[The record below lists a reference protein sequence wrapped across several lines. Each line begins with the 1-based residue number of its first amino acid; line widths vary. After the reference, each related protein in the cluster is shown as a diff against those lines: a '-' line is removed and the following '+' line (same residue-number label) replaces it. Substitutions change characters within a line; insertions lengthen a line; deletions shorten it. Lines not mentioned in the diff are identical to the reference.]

1 MKTMHKQ
8 LLFLLVSL
16 SVGIL
21 TGCKPNKDLI
31 YLSNVTDQEEQAGLP
46 GTVPVYAVKANDN
59 LYIDIQTTD
68 PEINVLFNPT
78 KGMGTSGGTQS
89 NFGQQSSQYL
99 NGFMVGLDGNVQLP
113 IIGRV
118 QVLGLSL
125 PEVQG
130 AVQQAADKY
139 LKDATV
145 RVRLLSFK
153 VTVMGE
159 VKSPGV
165 YYNYSDNL
173 TILEGISL
181 ANGETDYSS
190 IKKVLVLRPTQ
201 EGSQSFRLDLTNKRF
216 LASPAF
222 FLQPND
228 VVYVEPDKNKTVK
241 INAPMYSL
249 FLSTVSTLILVLNV
263 VKW

>member
-1 MKTMHKQ
+1 MHKQ
-8 LLFLLVSL
+8 ILFLLFSL
-16 SVGIL
+16 SVGLL
-21 TGCKPNKDLI
+21 TSCKPNKDLI
-31 YLSNVTDQEEQAGLP
+31 YLNNITDQEEQTGLP
-46 GTVPVYAVKANDN
+46 GPVPVYLVKTADN

-78 KGMGTSGGTQS
+78 KGLGTTGGTQQ
-89 NFGQQSSQYL
+89 NFGQESSQYL
-99 NGFMVGLDGNVQLP
+99 NGFLVDIEGNVNLP
-113 IIGRV
+113 IIGKV
-118 QVLGLSL
+118 AVAGMSL
-125 PEVQG
+125 PQVQD
-130 AVQQAADKY
+130 AVQLSADEY
-139 LKDATV
+139 LKEAVV

-190 IKKVLVLRPTQ
+190 IKKVLVLRPTPS
-201 EGSQSFRLDLTNKRF
+201 GSQSYRLDLTNKSF

-228 VVYVEPDKNKTVK
+228 VVYVEPDKNKSVK

-263 VKW
+263 VEW

>member
-1 MKTMHKQ
+1 MHKQ
-8 LLFLLVSL
+8 LLFLLFSL
-16 SVGIL
+16 SVGLL
-21 TGCKPNKDLI
+21 TSCKPNKDLI
-31 YLSNVTDQEEQAGLP
+31 YLSNVSDQEEQAGLP
-46 GTVPVYAVKANDN
+46 GAAPVYTVKASDN
-59 LYIDIQTTD
+59 LYVDIQTTD

-78 KGMGTSGGTQS
+78 KGMGTTGGTQQ
-89 NFGQQSSQYL
+89 NFGQESSQYL
-99 NGFMVGLDGNVQLP
+99 NGFLVDLDGNVQLP
-113 IIGRV
+113 VIGKVAVR
-118 QVLGLSL
+118 GLSL
-125 PEVQG
+125 PQVQS

-165 YYNYSDNL
+165 YYNYSDKL

-201 EGSQSFRLDLTNKRF
+201 EGSQSFRLDLTNKSF

-222 FLQPND
+222 YLQPND

-263 VKW
+263 IEW